1 MSTHNTTI
9 KAYEEKITAQLQ
21 QAKAQLAELEARA
34 KGKVAQAE
42 SNLIHDLKTRHRE
55 IDKKLHELKTIG
67 DANAEQV
74 KAEIDAHVD
83 KLKSSLTE
91 LASKLKEHA
100 KAS

>member
-21 QAKAQLAELEARA
+21 QGKGQLAELEASA

-42 SNLIHDLKTRHRE
+42 INLIHDLKTRHRE
-55 IDKKLHELKTIG
+55 IDKKLHELKTTG
-67 DANAEQV
+67 DANAEQI
-74 KAEIDAHVD
+74 KAEIDANVA